1 MSQNIIR
8 MITFHTPKNYG
19 AVLQAF
25 SLMSCL
31 KTYSGDVKVID
42 FNTPNLRSLYPL
54 YTKPTT
60 IKQAAHWALN
70 AGYLGKKKRKYEKF
84 EKFVRE
90 KLDLTRRYESFG
102 ELKKTPPAADIYVTG
117 SDQVFNPNRI
127 EEERQAFYLHFG
139 REAAKR
145 ISYAA
150 SFGVKSVPE
159 ERRQELSDYLTA
171 FSSLS
176 VREESGTVIVRE
188 LSGRAAQEVLD
199 PVFLNDR
206 DFWREVSEPYPVGDE
221 PYLLYYRL
229 MSSKQSD
236 DAVRRAADEKKLRLI
251 VVTDGRLKW
260 RADRVLRDVGPEELL
275 YLFDHAQY
283 VATDSFHGVAFSLL
297 FEKQFLFADY
307 NEKLA
312 DRGLNLM
319 KKAGA
324 DHCAG
329 LNGNDGN
336 AVLDYEAVK
345 QNLMPL
351 IAASKAFLENA
362 ISGSKD

>member
-1 MSQNIIR
+1 

-25 SLMSCL
+25 SLMVCL
-31 KTYSGDVKVID
+31 KTYSADVKVID
-42 FNTPNLRSLYPL
+42 FNTPHLRSLYPL
-54 YTKPTT
+54 YTKPAT

-90 KLDLTRRYESFG
+90 KLDLTQRYESFA
-102 ELKKTPPAADIYVTG
+102 ELEKTPPAADVYVTG

-139 REAAKR
+139 TETAKR

-159 ERRQELSDYLTA
+159 NRRQEISGYLNA

-176 VREESGTVIVRE
+176 VREESGKVIVRE
-188 LSGRAAQEVLD
+188 LSGRSAQEVLD

-206 DFWREVSEPYPVGDE
+206 NFWRNVAEPYPVGDE

-236 DAVRRAADEKKLRLI
+236 DAVRRAADEKKLKLI
-251 VVTDGRLKW
+251 VVTDGRLKL

-275 YLFDHAQY
+275 YLLDHAQY

-297 FEKQFLFADY
+297 FEKQFLFVDF

-312 DRGLNLM
+312 DRALNLM

-336 AVLDYEAVK
+336 AVLDYWAVK
-345 QNLMPL
+345 QNLLPL
-351 IAASKAFLENA
+351 ISSSRKFLEDA
-362 ISGSKD
+362 VCEAKD